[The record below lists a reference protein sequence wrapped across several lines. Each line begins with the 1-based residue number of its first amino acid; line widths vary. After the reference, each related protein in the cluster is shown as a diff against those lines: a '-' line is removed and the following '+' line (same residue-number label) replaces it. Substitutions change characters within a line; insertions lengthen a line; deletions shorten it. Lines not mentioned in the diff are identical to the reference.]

1 MSLDGA
7 GLSRIVTAGPGSRRF
22 RLTVRGPG
30 GHSWVDWG
38 TPNPIHALGRAVARF
53 TELTL
58 AQDPR
63 TTLSV
68 GRWAGGKS
76 INAIPQQAWAE
87 IEVRSQSVP
96 ELERLTREIRGEA
109 EAAVA
114 AANEA
119 ASGRGN
125 VDLSVAV
132 IGDRPAGDTRP
143 DARLVLIALAAT
155 RAMNAVP
162 ELALSSTDANL
173 PMALGIPAITIGAGG
188 EAGLAHTT

>member
-1 MSLDGA
+1 M
-7 GLSRIVTAGPGSRRF
+7 
-22 RLTVRGPG
+22 
-30 GHSWVDWG
+30 
-38 TPNPIHALGRAVARF
+38 
-53 TELTL
+53 
-58 AQDPR
+58 
-63 TTLSV
+63 
-68 GRWAGGKS
+68 
-76 INAIPQQAWAE
+76 
-87 IEVRSQSVP
+87 P

-188 EAGLAHTT
+188 EAGLAHTTEEWYRNLAGPEGVVRALITLLLAAEGG